1 MMIRSIIAALL
12 LTLDVRS
19 GRAQA
24 SADAM
29 QAANKLMA
37 DVVACFNRADV
48 KCMVGFYTAD
58 AIDIDADG
66 SVAKGKAAIEQHTVQ
81 GFAGPFKGAKATAT
95 VRSARMVRPDVL
107 VFEGAF
113 EFTAPGQVAQRL
125 IYLATA
131 TRTQGRWLVDA
142 SMGAVPTK

>member
-1 MMIRSIIAALL
+1 MVIRSIIAVLL
-12 LTLDVRS
+12 LTLAVRS

-24 SADAM
+24 PADAM
-29 QAANKLMA
+29 QAANKLMT

-48 KCMVGFYTAD
+48 KCMIGFYTAD
-58 AIDIDADG
+58 AIDIDTDG
-66 SVAKGKAAIEQHTVQ
+66 SVAKGKAAIEQHTAKA
-81 GFAGPFKGAKATAT
+81 FAGPFKGAKATAT
-95 VRSARMVRPDVL
+95 VGSARMIRPDVMVL
-107 VFEGAF
+107 EGVFEL
-113 EFTAPGQVAQRL
+113 TAPGQAAQRL